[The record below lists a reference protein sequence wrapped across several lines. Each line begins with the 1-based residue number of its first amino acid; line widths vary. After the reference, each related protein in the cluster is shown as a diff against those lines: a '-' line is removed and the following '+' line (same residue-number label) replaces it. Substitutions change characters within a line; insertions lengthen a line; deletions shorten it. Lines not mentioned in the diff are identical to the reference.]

1 MNVIKHLEY
10 FDPMK
15 VQESVHIIGLGAI
28 GSHIAEL
35 LVRLGVQNFE
45 LYDFDTVTDYNVAN
59 QMFEFNDIGKEK
71 TEAISEMLR
80 RINPE
85 VRVRVHTKGWHE
97 NLPLNG
103 YVFICVDNID
113 IRKAICRCCMCNPMV
128 KAVFDFRMRLSDA
141 QHYAAAGNPKDIQT
155 LLRTMNFTQEE
166 AEAATPVSAC
176 GSTLSVIPT
185 IKVITSLGVANF
197 INFVKGQ
204 PLKRMILIDAFD
216 FEVTAD

>member
-15 VQESVHIIGLGAI
+15 VREPVHIIGLGAI

-45 LYDFDTVTDYNVAN
+45 LYDFDTVADYNVAN

-71 TEAISEMLR
+71 TEAIGEMLQ

-85 VRVRVHTKGWHE
+85 VRGHVHTKGWNE
-97 NLPLNG
+97 NLPLKG

-113 IRKAICRCCMCNPMV
+113 IRKAICQQCMCNPLV

-166 AEAATPVSAC
+166 ADAATPVSAC

-197 INFVKGQ
+197 INFIKGQ
-204 PLKRMILIDAFD
+204 PLKKMILIDAFD

>member
-15 VQESVHIIGLGAI
+15 VQEPVHIIGLGAI

-45 LYDFDTVTDYNVAN
+45 LYDFDTVADYNVAN

-71 TEAISEMLR
+71 TEAISEMLQ

-85 VRVRVHTKGWHE
+85 VRGHVHTKGWNE
-97 NLPLNG
+97 NLPLKG

-113 IRKAICRCCMCNPMV
+113 IRKAICQQCMCNPLV

-166 AEAATPVSAC
+166 ADAATPVSAC

-197 INFVKGQ
+197 INFIKGQ
-204 PLKRMILIDAFD
+204 PLKKMILIDAFD

>member
-85 VRVRVHTKGWHE
+85 V
-97 NLPLNG
+97 
-103 YVFICVDNID
+103 
-113 IRKAICRCCMCNPMV
+113 
-128 KAVFDFRMRLSDA
+128 
-141 QHYAAAGNPKDIQT
+141 
-155 LLRTMNFTQEE
+155 
-166 AEAATPVSAC
+166 
-176 GSTLSVIPT
+176 
-185 IKVITSLGVANF
+185 
-197 INFVKGQ
+197 
-204 PLKRMILIDAFD
+204 
-216 FEVTAD
+216 

>member
-15 VQESVHIIGLGAI
+15 VQEPVHIIGLGAI

-35 LVRLGVQNFE
+35 LARLGVQNFE

-59 QMFEFNDIGKEK
+59 QMFEFNDIGTEK
-71 TEAISEMLR
+71 TIAISELLQ

-85 VRVRVHTKGWHE
+85 VKACVHTKGWNE
-97 NLPLNG
+97 TLPLHG

-113 IRKAICRCCMCNPMV
+113 IRRAICQQCMCNPLV
-128 KAVFDFRMRLSDA
+128 KAIFDFRMRLSDA
-141 QHYAAAGNPKDIQT
+141 QHYAAAGNPRDIQT

-166 AEAATPVSAC
+166 ADAATPVSAC

-197 INFVKGQ
+197 INFIKGQ
-204 PLKRMILIDAFD
+204 PLKKMILIDAFD